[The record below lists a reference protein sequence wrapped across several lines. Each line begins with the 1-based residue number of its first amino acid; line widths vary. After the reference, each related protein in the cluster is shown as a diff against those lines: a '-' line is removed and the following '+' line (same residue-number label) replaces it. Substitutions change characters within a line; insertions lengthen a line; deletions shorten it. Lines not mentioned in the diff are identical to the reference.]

1 MIQIMLVQF
10 RSISIFVAL
19 ALNVWSCLASPIQ
32 VDLSA
37 KVDAVDPQVI
47 AWRRHIHQQPELS
60 YQEVKTAA
68 FVVDQLKKMG
78 GFDIQTGLGNTGVK
92 AVLRGG
98 LPGPVIALRADMDAL
113 PVEER
118 NELPY
123 RSKVKAIW
131 QGKETPVMHACGH
144 DAHVAMLLG
153 AAQILSDL
161 RANLAGTVV
170 FLFQPAEEW
179 GTVNGVPS
187 GGPAMVADG
196 AMDNPK
202 VEAVFGQ
209 HINAQAPGGGISYR
223 KGGAMASGDSFT
235 ITVKGSGGH
244 GAQPW
249 ATKDPIVTAAQIV
262 NNMQSVVSRQVNL
275 ATGAAVLTV
284 GQISGGNRFN
294 IIPETATIA
303 GTIRALDEPTR
314 VLLHHSLSRMATHT
328 AEASG
333 LAADVLIEHGYQ
345 VLRNEPVLAEKMV
358 GALESAAG
366 QGMVREGLP
375 SMASEDFGAF
385 ATRAP
390 GFFWF
395 LNASENADKAGAP
408 NHSPL
413 FRIDEKFMK
422 VGVRALVN
430 VTLEYFGQR

>member
-1 MIQIMLVQF
+1 M
-10 RSISIFVAL
+10 RSHLFSAAIFVSLFFAL
-19 ALNVWSCLASPIQ
+19 FGCFASPIG
-32 VDLSA
+32 VDVTA
-37 KVDAVDPQVI
+37 KVDAVESQVI

-68 FVVDQLKKMG
+68 YVVDQLKRIG
-78 GFDIQTGLGNTGVK
+78 GFEIQTGLGKTGVK

-118 NELPY
+118 NELPF
-123 RSKVKAIW
+123 RSQAKAIW
-131 QGKETPVMHACGH
+131 QGNETAVMHACGH

-153 AAQILSDL
+153 AAKVLADIRS
-161 RANLAGTVV
+161 NLAGTVV
-170 FLFQPAEEW
+170 LLFQPAEEW

-196 AMDNPK
+196 AMNNPK
-202 VEAVFGQ
+202 IEAVFGQ
-209 HINAQAPGGGISYR
+209 HINAQAPGGAIHYR

-249 ATKDPIVTAAQIV
+249 ATKDPIVVAAQIV
-262 NNMQSVVSRQVNL
+262 TNLQSVVSRQVNL

-284 GQISGGNRFN
+284 GQIAGGNRVN

-314 VLLHHSLSRMATHT
+314 VLLHASLSRMAKHT

-333 LAADVLIEHGYQ
+333 LVAEVLIEPGYQ
-345 VLRNEPVLAEKMV
+345 VLRNEPELAEKMV

-366 QGMVREGLP
+366 KDLVREGMP

-385 ATRAP
+385 ASVAP

-395 LNASENADKAGAP
+395 LNAPEQPDKPGAP

-413 FRIDEKFMK
+413 FRINEKYLK

-430 VTLEYFGQR
+430 VTLDYFGQR